1 MVKDIS
7 IQPLQQKR
15 DKLSRVPAENLL
27 IHSFDFQ
34 SRLWKSLKLYANWLL
49 IMHSG
54 REQVE
59 TVPQTAN
66 QEIKHVCLLL
76 WNETIYQNKRW
87 CLHYRT
93 KVCFYVSSKI
103 HDSGQQSSGALIF
116 LLPEE
121 YANIDVANGSLQ
133 KEACDM
139 KFKIIVF
146 KFVVS
151 RLGFCCACQ
160 TFFLFCGLATQ
171 IWISFVY
178 W

>member
-15 DKLSRVPAENLL
+15 DKLSRVPAENPL
-27 IHSFDFQ
+27 IHSFNFQ
-34 SRLWKSLKLYANWLL
+34 SHLWKSLKLYANWLL
-49 IMHSG
+49 IMRSG

-59 TVPQTAN
+59 TVLQTAN
-66 QEIKHVCLLL
+66 QETKHVCLLP
-76 WNETIYQNKRW
+76 WNEMIYQNKRR
-87 CLHYRT
+87 CLQYRM

-103 HDSGQQSSGALIF
+103 NDSGQQSSGVLIF
-116 LLPEE
+116 LPPDE

-133 KEACDM
+133 KEVCDM
-139 KFKIIVF
+139 KFKIIAF

-151 RLGFCCACQ
+151 RLGFCWACQ
-160 TFFLFCGLATQ
+160 TFFLFCELATQ